1 MNNVMTKSN
10 HVNSEFHKVIDWFS
24 HTFIE
29 LNYTCLVSW
38 LLNFV
43 LDASHRSFGD
53 GSTLAASTDKNIPD
67 SFNGVPSNL
76 YPLVITFRTFLLMLD
91 GTLGNSY
98 FERYY
103 NLKGKDLGS
112 RLVELE
118 TLIFRCNALILSPS
132 HCRFEI
138 CAFAQMG
145 PMLTPANH
153 NPFLSS

>member
-76 YPLVITFRTFLLMLD
+76 YPLVITFRKFLLMQM
-91 GTLGNSY
+91 GHC
-98 FERYY
+98 
-103 NLKGKDLGS
+103 K
-112 RLVELE
+112 
-118 TLIFRCNALILSPS
+118 ILILRDIIIS
-132 HCRFEI
+132 RERI
-138 CAFAQMG
+138 LVQG
-145 PMLTPANH
+145 
-153 NPFLSS
+153 